1 MKIEQIN
8 LFKDWL
14 KIKEIKDNGL
24 IINDKKE
31 FITILKIDPINY
43 NLKSEL
49 EKEIILENYKNIFF
63 NLETEIQ
70 IFIQSKKINLEENIK
85 YIKENNN
92 SELLEKYIKY
102 LEKLNNNK
110 KTANKEYYVII
121 KNKNEDYLKEIETK
135 IKNQLNK
142 CKNKSE
148 KINKEKIQELINSI
162 LILGGI
168 NDCNKQI

>member
-92 SELLEKYIKY
+92 SELLEK
-102 LEKLNNNK
+102 
-110 KTANKEYYVII
+110 
-121 KNKNEDYLKEIETK
+121 
-135 IKNQLNK
+135 
-142 CKNKSE
+142 
-148 KINKEKIQELINSI
+148 
-162 LILGGI
+162 
-168 NDCNKQI
+168 

>member
-63 NLETEIQ
+63 NLE
-70 IFIQSKKINLEENIK
+70 KKPSLLFVNL
-85 YIKENNN
+85 
-92 SELLEKYIKY
+92 
-102 LEKLNNNK
+102 
-110 KTANKEYYVII
+110 
-121 KNKNEDYLKEIETK
+121 
-135 IKNQLNK
+135 
-142 CKNKSE
+142 
-148 KINKEKIQELINSI
+148 
-162 LILGGI
+162 
-168 NDCNKQI
+168 